1 MNNTKIE
8 LHFFPPT
15 NAYTFCLYIYIHFTL
30 AAHHEVIID
39 LNAREI

>member
-8 LHFFPPT
+8 LHFFHPQMPIPF
-15 NAYTFCLYIYIHFTL
+15 AYIYIHFTL